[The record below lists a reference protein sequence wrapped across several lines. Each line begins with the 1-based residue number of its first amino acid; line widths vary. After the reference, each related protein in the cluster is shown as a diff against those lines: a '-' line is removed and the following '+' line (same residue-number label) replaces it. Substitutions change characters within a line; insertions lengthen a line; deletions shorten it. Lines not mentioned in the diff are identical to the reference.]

1 MPNFLSTHHNHYKPP
16 CLKPAMNLLFVSE
29 YYPPSTMGGGEI
41 SLSVTAKSLVRSGLD
56 VTVLTSRQSG
66 LKQKELI
73 EGVKVIR
80 TLATGKNPQG
90 LLENFK
96 RSFLF
101 PKSVVSEVLKL
112 CRVQHIDIIH
122 FQGSSIIA
130 APNLKKLKIPLAAT
144 IESYPALCPKGDR
157 MYRGKEPCNLVCS
170 PKKFFFCQNQSSEIG
185 KICNRF
191 YLRHNPLFL
200 GYVYSYYRKLNSAL
214 SHCHLLAISS
224 YVQKVLK
231 LHGLE
236 SVVIPNIINRQAFE
250 EHEKNKKHL
259 FKTNNFSQ
267 TNNSKPLNEP
277 GRLKILYLG
286 SLTRYKGPQVL
297 LKAIQ
302 GLNCHLDLYGDGPLK
317 KKLQQLIKK
326 NQLDAEIHSPV
337 PYEHI
342 PPLYTAADLI
352 VFPSLWPEQFGRI
365 PLEAL
370 AAGKPVVAFN
380 VGAIPET
387 VYPGFSH
394 LVTAGNVPEL
404 KEALKKQILKGT
416 GSLNKSQLELEKHKS
431 HLQQFSESSVAQR
444 LINYY
449 KRLMD

>member
-1 MPNFLSTHHNHYKPP
+1 
-16 CLKPAMNLLFVSE
+16 MNLLFVSE

-41 SLSVTAKSLVRSGLD
+41 NLSVTAKSLVRSGLD

-236 SVVIPNIINRQAFE
+236 SVVIPNIINSAELGNSNEFPYLK
-250 EHEKNKKHL
+250 KNPLELGESKIKP
-259 FKTNNFSQ
+259 KTFN
-267 TNNSKPLNEP
+267 L
-277 GRLKILYLG
+277 LYLG

-352 VFPSLWPEQFGRI
+352 VFPSLWPEPFGRI

-404 KEALKKQILKGT
+404 KEAIKKQIMKGT

-444 LINYY
+444 LIDYY
-449 KRLMD
+449 KRLNH